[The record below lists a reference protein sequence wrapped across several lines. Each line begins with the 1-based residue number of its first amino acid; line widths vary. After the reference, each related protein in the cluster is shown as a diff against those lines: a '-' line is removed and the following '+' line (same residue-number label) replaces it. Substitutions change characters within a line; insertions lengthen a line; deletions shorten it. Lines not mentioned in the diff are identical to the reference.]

1 MMLAVLLYAN
11 MRGVRSVDRLVE
23 LCEQDIAFIWLT
35 KEQKPKRDAFYT
47 FIGSRLTSEV
57 LEDLH
62 HQFLC
67 HLEKEGL
74 ITLKAL
80 FVEGTKIEANVNRY
94 TFVWRGSINY
104 HLADLLD
111 TVDFLYGR
119 HNTLLAEINYHQKY
133 ELGEAQMFVI
143 EGMHKVRETMEK
155 NRKRKLTKHKKLSNN
170 TIIEIDGCSPLKLLK
185 LQKNLIM
192 VAEKE
197 EILFVSDLGNTRL
210 SCRSSARNWKAAV
223 NALCIIK
230 NALRSWGK
238 TGTVIPKQT

>member
-1 MMLAVLLYAN
+1 
-11 MRGVRSVDRLVE
+11 
-23 LCEQDIAFIWLT
+23 
-35 KEQKPKRDAFYT
+35 
-47 FIGSRLTSEV
+47 
-57 LEDLH
+57 
-62 HQFLC
+62 
-67 HLEKEGL
+67 
-74 ITLKAL
+74 
-80 FVEGTKIEANVNRY
+80 
-94 TFVWRGSINY
+94 
-104 HLADLLD
+104 
-111 TVDFLYGR
+111 
-119 HNTLLAEINYHQKY
+119 
-133 ELGEAQMFVI
+133 MFVI

-155 NRKRKLTKHKKLSNN
+155 NRKRKLTKHKKLYNN